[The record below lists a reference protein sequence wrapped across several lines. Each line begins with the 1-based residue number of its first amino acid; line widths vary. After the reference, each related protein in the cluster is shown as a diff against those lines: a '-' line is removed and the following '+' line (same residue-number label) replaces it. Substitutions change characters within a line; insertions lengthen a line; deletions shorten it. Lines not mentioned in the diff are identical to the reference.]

1 VARSRLTHLWFRK
14 ALPSVVGD
22 AVDSA
27 PENKCV
33 GWLLL
38 FGQIGCRIFF
48 LTNVEWRIRYVA
60 ILLGSPQ
67 GKRSRLSMATATGR
81 QAKQTN
87 NANETRGKRL
97 RVSHAIHR
105 EIMQMTRENVFVGI
119 LTAGCFVATFML
131 MPSVGHAQA
140 DPRVTKSM
148 ETLKAMTAKL
158 GAPKLEGKEA
168 VGSKDAPALYFGTTK
183 INNNFDIVD
192 AVGKQDGKGMTA
204 TLFVKG
210 GDEYIRVSTSVP
222 KPDGS
227 GRAIGTV
234 LTGPALESIKVGKAY
249 YGEVPILGTPYITGY
264 EPIKDS
270 SGAEI
275 GVYYVGYK
283 K

>member
-1 VARSRLTHLWFRK
+1 MLIHSGSRHQ
-14 ALPSVVGD
+14 G
-22 AVDSA
+22 
-27 PENKCV
+27 
-33 GWLLL
+33 
-38 FGQIGCRIFF
+38 RI
-48 LTNVEWRIRYVA
+48 
-60 ILLGSPQ
+60 
-67 GKRSRLSMATATGR
+67 
-81 QAKQTN
+81 
-87 NANETRGKRL
+87 
-97 RVSHAIHR
+97 
-105 EIMQMTRENVFVGI
+105 VGI
-119 LTAGCFVATFML
+119 LATGCFVATLML

-168 VGSKDAPALYFGTTK
+168 VGGKDAPALYFGTTK

-192 AVGKQDGKGMTA
+192 AVGKEDGKGMTA

-234 LTGPALESIKVGKAY
+234 LAGPALESIKAGKSY